1 MGTKI
6 IEPRPAF
13 CFSLQGRRPAGR
25 IEAETP
31 LPFGALPIQDPFRIL
46 SRIFATYDMGS
57 KSSFRWGGWLHLFL
71 PRWWRFIHH
80 APGGGPRLRH
90 PLRGCQLQ
98 WRITGQCWQSW
109 YRHAL
114 EKILYLKNNYMHAE
128 ESFCT
133 QCQYLWFTGQYIKSS
148 YCL

>member
-57 KSSFRWGGWLHLFL
+57 KSRLVHLRKDIFD
-71 PRWWRFIHH
+71 IY
-80 APGGGPRLRH
+80 G
-90 PLRGCQLQ
+90 
-98 WRITGQCWQSW
+98 
-109 YRHAL
+109 
-114 EKILYLKNNYMHAE
+114 K
-128 ESFCT
+128 
-133 QCQYLWFTGQYIKSS
+133 
-148 YCL
+148 